1 MLHGDAAAPNVLT
14 FWGVSGGNPLG
25 ECLAAFL
32 GWVGAMLPELCSVL
46 IAGVHQ
52 GEAETSAPQLAER
65 LLICQRIAQ
74 LFPASY
80 SWLQGHISCLPS
92 YFISRDL
99 DSRLLSN
106 FIYII
111 YKVTAL

>member
-1 MLHGDAAAPNVLT
+1 MLHGDAAAPNVFT

-106 FIYII
+106 FI
-111 YKVTAL
+111 